1 MNTTLTK
8 IVDIFII
15 ELKKLYFNKQKRATV
30 ISKYSEHLAKGTFP
44 TELNFHIPSFQL
56 PATVDSAKI
65 TIFRSDEELLIRQFK
80 ITVLTRRRD
89 VLIENFGEL
98 QGKSDNF
105 FEQDNL
111 TSILAKIL
119 PAEQIEGLLGHFEEI
134 VKETK
139 LQFALFASD
148 FEKRKNLKNT
158 ASNAESMQ
166 VQEPANDMLK
176 ILEKLEQLQL

>member
-1 MNTTLTK
+1 MNSTLTK

-30 ISKYSEHLAKGTFP
+30 ISKYTEHLTKGTFP

-65 TIFRSDEELLIRQFK
+65 SIFRSDEEQLIRQFK

-89 VLIENFGEL
+89 VLTENFGEL

-105 FEQDNL
+105 SPVF
-111 TSILAKIL
+111 
-119 PAEQIEGLLGHFEEI
+119 
-134 VKETK
+134 
-139 LQFALFASD
+139 
-148 FEKRKNLKNT
+148 
-158 ASNAESMQ
+158 
-166 VQEPANDMLK
+166 
-176 ILEKLEQLQL
+176 